1 MKEDH
6 STERFAGKRLS
17 HSSKLAIVKGRP
29 VSTIGKE
36 AFVGLVNEKKT
47 LIIAMIQ
54 VQSLV

>member
-17 HSSKLAIVKGRP
+17 HSSKLAIVEGRP

-36 AFVGLVNEKKT
+36 AFVGLVNEKKH
-47 LIIAMIQ
+47 
-54 VQSLV
+54 